1 MHEEEGSV
9 VVGAD
14 MFILPAGITMMA
26 TMSAES
32 LELRNF

>member
-9 VVGAD
+9 VVGVD
-14 MFILPAGITMMA
+14 MFILQAGITKTA
-26 TMSAES
+26 AMSAES